1 MGEFQYTMMKLT
13 ALLVALYVC
22 CAYADNYAVIVVGS
36 KGYANYR
43 HHADGCHAYQIM
55 KQNGIPESNI
65 ILMMQ
70 DDVANAEENPYPGKL
85 FNKPTAAGEPGVDVY
100 KGCKPTYTGEVVT
113 AKLFLDVLQGKSSDT
128 AHTVLKSTAKDSV
141 FVNFAD
147 HGGVGIVEMPNGPML
162 KNTELVAA
170 LTAMHASN
178 MYKKLVFYMEAC
190 ESGSMFATLPKGLNI
205 YATTA
210 ANAKESS
217 WGTYCSP
224 NDKVDGKS
232 MNTCLGDLYSVN
244 WLEDSD
250 QKSSMA
256 SETLAAQF
264 SKVKQETNKSHCL
277 EFGDVDSISSMPIHD
292 FQAEEA
298 KVFDLANA
306 TARQEAASKLKL
318 DSAVDSRDATL
329 VSNFYQYLNGG
340 SAQSA
345 AALIKEIQMREQAK
359 IQFNRIVH
367 VAAGS
372 FMVDR
377 MMAAA
382 SELQADA
389 EWACHHSA
397 VQAVEGACGKFDS
410 FSLKYIAT
418 IANMCKAGIPSSQIA
433 NAAKEVC

>member
-1 MGEFQYTMMKLT
+1 MGEFQYTMLKLT

-113 AKLFLDVLQGKSSDT
+113 AKLFLDVLQGKSSET
-128 AHTVLKSTAKDSV
+128 AHTMLKS
-141 FVNFAD
+141 
-147 HGGVGIVEMPNGPML
+147 
-162 KNTELVAA
+162 TELVAA

-298 KVFDLANA
+298 KV
-306 TARQEAASKLKL
+306 
-318 DSAVDSRDATL
+318 
-329 VSNFYQYLNGG
+329 
-340 SAQSA
+340 
-345 AALIKEIQMREQAK
+345 
-359 IQFNRIVH
+359 
-367 VAAGS
+367 
-372 FMVDR
+372 
-377 MMAAA
+377 
-382 SELQADA
+382 
-389 EWACHHSA
+389 
-397 VQAVEGACGKFDS
+397 
-410 FSLKYIAT
+410 
-418 IANMCKAGIPSSQIA
+418 
-433 NAAKEVC
+433 